1 MSTMKPQ
8 SPLITLRDLA
18 QEAVA
23 QAAQQLG
30 QARQA
35 QQAAEQQLSMLL
47 NYQDEYRQKL
57 NSILCDGMDSAS
69 WQNYQQFIGTLEQA
83 IYQHRQHLMQSSDK
97 VDLAVKQWQDKQQR
111 LNAFETLN
119 TRALCAEQK
128 RENQRDQK
136 LMDEFAQRRS
146 HRNLTP

>member
-1 MSTMKPQ
+1 MKPQ
-8 SPLITLRDLA
+8 SPLIILRNLA
-18 QEAVA
+18 QDAVE

-30 QARQA
+30 QLRQA

-57 NSILCDGMDSAS
+57 NSTLCEGMGSAS

-83 IYQHRQHLMQSSDK
+83 ISQHRQQLLQCGEK
-97 VDLAVKQWQDKQQR
+97 VDRAVKLWQDKQQR

-119 TRALCAEQK
+119 TRARSAEQVL
-128 RENQRDQK
+128 ENKRDQK
-136 LMDEFAQRRS
+136 LMDEFAQRS
-146 HRNLTP
+146 SQRNLNP

>member
-1 MSTMKPQ
+1 MKPQ
-8 SPLITLRDLA
+8 SPLIILRDLA
-18 QEAVA
+18 LDAVE

-35 QQAAEQQLSMLL
+35 QQAAEQQLAMLL

-57 NSILCDGMDSAS
+57 NSTLSSGMGSAS

-83 IYQHRQHLMQSSDK
+83 ISQHRQQLLQWSEK
-97 VDLAVKQWQDKQQR
+97 VERAVKQWQDKQQR

-119 TRALCAEQK
+119 TRALSAELML
-128 RENQRDQK
+128 ENKRDQK
-136 LMDEFAQRRS
+136 LMDEFAQRS
-146 HRNLTP
+146 SQRNLNP

>member
-1 MSTMKPQ
+1 MKPQ

-18 QEAVA
+18 QGAVE
-23 QAAQQLG
+23 QATQQLG

-57 NSILCDGMDSAS
+57 NNQLSEGMDSS
-69 WQNYQQFIGTLEQA
+69 HWQNYQQFIGTLEQA
-83 IYQHRQHLMQSSDK
+83 IAQHRNQLMQWGQK
-97 VDLAVKQWQDKQQR
+97 VDHAMKQWQDKQQR
-111 LNAFETLN
+111 LNAFETLH
-119 TRALCAEQK
+119 TRSQNAERQ

-136 LMDEFAQRRS
+136 LMDEFAQRS
-146 HRNLTP
+146 SQRNLHP